1 MKAMVFVWTMKDAV
15 AAVFLGI
22 VLLYVVYLVIRYYIA
37 NLIEDWRT
45 KRNKRKEDEQ

>member
-1 MKAMVFVWTMKDAV
+1 MKALVFVWTMKDAV

-37 NLIEDWRT
+37 ILIEDWKA
-45 KRNKRKEDEQ
+45 KRNKRKEDGQ